1 MTPST
6 TLRLAIVVAAQLLG
20 TSLWFSANAAFDDL
34 ARAWSLSP
42 SDVGTLTIAV
52 QAGFIC
58 GTMGLA
64 VTGLADRFAASRVF
78 AAASLLGAVANAA
91 FAFAADGLAAGAA
104 LRFVTGLALAGI
116 YPLGMKL
123 VVSWDPARAP
133 QALGWLVGMLTL
145 GTALPHAIHALGA
158 GFSWQ
163 ATAVTSSALAL
174 VAGAAI
180 LAMGDGPH
188 LPRGSG
194 ARLRWGAVGE
204 VARIPEF
211 RASALAYFGHM
222 WELYA
227 FWTVVPLLLAAT
239 ITADPAA
246 ISRMSF
252 TVIAVGAIGC
262 VAGGLA
268 SRRIGSARVAAIALA
283 GSAAC
288 AFAYPF
294 VAATPAAFALL
305 LAWGV
310 AVVADSPQFS
320 ALSARACPPALVGSA
335 LALQNGIGFAITIV
349 SIRIATDGLPRW
361 GAGVAWLLVPGPVLG
376 LLALLPLLRAKR

>member
-6 TLRLAIVVAAQLLG
+6 PPRLAIVVVAQLLG

-34 ARAWSLSP
+34 ARAWSLSR

-58 GTMGLA
+58 GTLGLA
-64 VTGLADRFAASRVF
+64 ASGLADRFAASRVF
-78 AAASLLGAVANAA
+78 AAATLLGAASNAA
-91 FAFAADGLAAGAA
+91 FAFVADGLAMGAM

-123 VVSWDPARAP
+123 VVSWDPARAA
-133 QALGWLVGMLTL
+133 QALAWLVGMLTL
-145 GTALPHAIHALGA
+145 GTALPHAIHAFGT
-158 GFSWQ
+158 GWPWQ
-163 ATAVTSSALAL
+163 ATALTSSVLAL

-180 LAMGDGPH
+180 FALGDGPH
-188 LPRGSG
+188 LPRRS
-194 ARLRWGAVGE
+194 ASRFRWGAVAE

-227 FWTVVPLLLAAT
+227 FWTLVPLLLAARIPT
-239 ITADPAA
+239 LAGSVSAWSFA
-246 ISRMSF
+246 I
-252 TVIAVGAIGC
+252 IAVGAAGC
-262 VAGGLA
+262 VAGGIA
-268 SRRIGSARVAAIALA
+268 SRHIGSARVAAVALA

-288 AFAYPF
+288 ALVYPF
-294 VAATPAAFALL
+294 FADTASSLALL

-349 SIRIATDGLPRW
+349 SIAIATDLVPHW
-361 GAGVAWLLVPGPVLG
+361 GPVVAWLLVPGPLLG
-376 LLALLPLLRAKR
+376 LAALAPLVRAKR